1 MLEYLYSDW
10 CCYAGNAYAV
20 ARRAWRVVGLLY
32 LYAKNAYT
40 SMTPLVEHNRAKA
53 TKSRLTLLTLKAENA
68 YNSMNTLVE
77 QSLAQA
83 TKRRLTTVEHGNK
96 IIKKFG

>member
-20 ARRAWRVVGLLY
+20 ARRARRLVGLLY

-40 SMTPLVEHNRAKA
+40 SMTTLVEHNRTQA
-53 TKSRLTLLTLKAENA
+53 TKSRLTLLTYALNA
-68 YNSMNTLVE
+68 YNSMTTLVE
-77 QSLAQA
+77 QSLAQV
-83 TKRRLTTVEHGNK
+83 TKSRLTLLT
-96 IIKKFG
+96 

>member
-20 ARRAWRVVGLLY
+20 AWRAWRVVGLLY

-40 SMTPLVEHNRAKA
+40 SMTTIVEH
-53 TKSRLTLLTLKAENA
+53 S
-68 YNSMNTLVE
+68 
-77 QSLAQA
+77 QAQA
-83 TKRRLTTVEHGNK
+83 T
-96 IIKKFG
+96 

>member
-20 ARRAWRVVGLLY
+20 ARRARRVVGLLY

-40 SMTPLVEHNRAKA
+40 SMTTLVEHSRAQA
-53 TKSRLTLLTLKAENA
+53 TKSRLTLLTYYAKNA
-68 YNSMNTLVE
+68 YNSMTTLVE

-83 TKRRLTTVEHGNK
+83 TKMILTLLTYL
-96 IIKKFG
+96 FL